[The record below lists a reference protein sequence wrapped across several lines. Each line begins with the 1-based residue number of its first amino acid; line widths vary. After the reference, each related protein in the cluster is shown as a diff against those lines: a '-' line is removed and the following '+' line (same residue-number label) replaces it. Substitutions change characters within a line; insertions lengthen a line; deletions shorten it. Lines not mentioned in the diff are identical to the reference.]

1 MLEPLNDSPTLKKLQ
16 ALVAEREEGK
26 ITDAEFERRS
36 RQFWIELQHRANKER
51 EKVKAWA
58 IETKKVRDEAE
69 YNRLCAHYHDEYGNS
84 FHNYLTSIY
93 AGANF
98 LTLNAKM
105 LDDARL
111 LEIKYGG
118 HIVDP
123 EQAARE
129 VEAEKAVE
137 AEKVAAEQE
146 AADGSQA
153 TAVDVLQ
160 DDVE

>member
-1 MLEPLNDSPTLKKLQ
+1 MLEPLNDSPTLKKMQ
-16 ALVAEREEGK
+16 ALVAQHEEGK

-36 RQFWIELQHRANKER
+36 RHFWIELQYRANQER

-58 IETKKVRDEAE
+58 IETKKVRSEAE
-69 YNRLCAHYHDEYGNS
+69 YDRLCAYYHDEYGNS

-98 LTLNAKM
+98 LTLNEKM
-105 LDDARL
+105 LNDARL

-123 EQAARE
+123 KQAALE
-129 VEAEKAVE
+129 AEAEKAAE
-137 AEKVAAEQE
+137 AEKESAE
-146 AADGSQA
+146 AS
-153 TAVDVLQ
+153 Q